1 MQIKFQR
8 ASKTLRVLWN
18 ETINNTLKFVP
29 AKKTASTGRADARPL
44 AKR

>member
-1 MQIKFQR
+1 MP
-8 ASKTLRVLWN
+8 
-18 ETINNTLKFVP
+18 INNTLKFVP